1 MNDFKLDPRL
11 AADTLPVAMLQ
22 LCEVRLM
29 NDARWPWLVLVPQR
43 HNAVENHDLEE
54 QDQALLA
61 RETSLAAAILKEL
74 TGCEKINSAAL
85 GNIVRQLHVHVLA
98 RSSVDPNWP
107 GPVWGF
113 GARGAYEPGAGEAFI
128 EKLRAALLPKIL

>member
-11 AADTLPVAMLQ
+11 AADTLPVAAFELSD
-22 LCEVRLM
+22 VRLM
-29 NDARWPWLVLVPQR
+29 NDCRWPWLVLVPRRESASEIHGLGKEDQMLL
-43 HNAVENHDLEE
+43 AVET
-54 QDQALLA
+54 AW
-61 RETSLAAAILKEL
+61 AAAALKEM

-85 GNIVRQLHVHVLA
+85 GNVVRQLHVHVVA
-98 RSSVDPNWP
+98 RSAGDPNWP

-113 GARGAYEPGAGEAFI
+113 GARETYAPSAAGAFI